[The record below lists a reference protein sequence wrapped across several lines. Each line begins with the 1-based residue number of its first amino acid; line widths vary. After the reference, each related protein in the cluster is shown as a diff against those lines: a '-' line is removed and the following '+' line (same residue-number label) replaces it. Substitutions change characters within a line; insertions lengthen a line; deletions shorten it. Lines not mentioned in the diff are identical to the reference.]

1 MQVQFFKCIEFPHSQ
16 SEPSTLSQ
24 LKICLPS
31 GCGRAK
37 FQLARCQGLCRALRI
52 ADAGRRGAQRST
64 AVPQYP
70 LASNLFGDSYPLKSL
85 PRVFITTRQ
94 YKSRLNSLIAPS
106 RLNFARDPDFKIS
119 QLDQVGGEDVAVPT
133 SASASMRAVRREPLP
148 GRRAPRGHAP
158 FEGRSRVGVFGS
170 ANAATS
176 AFTPL
181 SPYMDHACDL

>member
-1 MQVQFFKCIEFPHSQ
+1 M
-16 SEPSTLSQ
+16 
-24 LKICLPS
+24 
-31 GCGRAK
+31 
-37 FQLARCQGLCRALRI
+37 
-52 ADAGRRGAQRST
+52 
-64 AVPQYP
+64 P

-94 YKSRLNSLIAPS
+94 FESRLNYLIAPS
-106 RLNFARDPDFKIS
+106 RFARDPDLKIS

-133 SASASMRAVRREPLP
+133 SASASTRAVRREPLP

-181 SPYMDHACDL
+181 SPPMDRACDL